1 MRWYRHI
8 SLCGRTV
15 DSAVPTIQNRR
26 SILTRAGAGVSYLV
40 PRFSREPCQDD
51 SSPVT
56 AERALRR
63 FACSPQNGIG
73 RDPAGKVCRL
83 GGTAESGGRGAGDGF
98 RAPPAARLGPPS
110 STPLAPHREGRPAV
124 DHGLPSLPPRK
135 RRMAASALDVGC
147 GSRGILAHLA
157 VEREVAAATQDQALD
172 AIVLLCNQVLEIVP
186 GPFARCG
193 PGPRDGFR
201 RCSAVARPLWSSTR
215 IRRRST
221 ALPNSCT
228 AGDCVS
234 ARPARCV

>member
-1 MRWYRHI
+1 M
-8 SLCGRTV
+8 TV
-15 DSAVPTIQNRR
+15 PPLPQNARF
-26 SILTRAGAGVSYLV
+26 AG
-40 PRFSREPCQDD
+40 
-51 SSPVT
+51 SPVFRRT
-56 AERALRR
+56 GLGVILQGKCVAL
-63 FACSPQNGIG
+63 A
-73 RDPAGKVCRL
+73 
-83 GGTAESGGRGAGDGF
+83 
-98 RAPPAARLGPPS
+98 GPPNRVVG
-110 STPLAPHREGRPAV
+110 APA
-124 DHGLPSLPPRK
+124 
-135 RRMAASALDVGC
+135 MASALHQQLVSVLRRRHL
-147 GSRGILAHLA
+147 SRRIEKADRLWIMAFLRFHRGNEGWRHLRSMWAAEVEAFLAHLA